1 MLIFKIHSTGGSHA
15 LTKDDNVH
23 FIKMFLFLLS
33 ESLSKPLT
41 FSYPLSAL
49 NLRAFALLV

>member
-1 MLIFKIHSTGGSHA
+1 ML
-15 LTKDDNVH
+15 DDNVH

-33 ESLSKPLT
+33 ESLSKLVT
-41 FSYPLSAL
+41 FSYPLPAL